1 MSATLLKLPN
11 LSHLGPLSVIPKIQE
26 IGLIG
31 LGFRISLGSF
41 HCLRDAFRPMS
52 RWLSSSGAAGAAT
65 LLSRILGFVRESAYA
80 AFMGT
85 GPVADAFF
93 LAFQIPNLFRRLLGE
108 GALSSAFIPVF
119 KETERKDGVSAAWRV
134 GLACTWAVFLA
145 CTAICLVLLGVVSL
159 VLWYSNS
166 KSNVYFHIDIHTEL
180 MFQLLRWMLPYLPMV
195 CVAAGFIGMLNARNH
210 FFLPALGATMLN
222 VVMLAS
228 IWWLA
233 PHFGAELH
241 TQIFA
246 LAVGVVVAG
255 VAQAAFQIPSLVSEG
270 FQFRWL
276 SPWKEPAVREVAR
289 RMGPSVIGVAAFQ
302 INTVLCQSF
311 AYTHGREIVSSFNYA
326 VRLMELP
333 QGVVGISLATVL
345 LTELSTLAVDKKFPE
360 FRSTLTEGLQQLIFL
375 TLLPLVLLLT
385 LSEPI
390 VRLLFERG
398 QFRAASTAQVT
409 LMMLCLSPSLMAF
422 SLNNVL
428 ARAFYALGDTKTPMR
443 ISLAAIAANFVAAFI
458 SVSLMPKAG
467 LAIANS
473 TSATM
478 QCFLLFYALKRK
490 QPKFDLPT
498 LFAPV
503 LRMGLAG
510 LAAAGTAL
518 VALWAWNRWIGNTGL
533 PARLGATFVPMALA
547 SAGYFWVS
555 TALGIR
561 EAADVLGIFRRRR
574 RRTDAA
580 PNPAE
585 TSG

>member
-1 MSATLLKLPN
+1 
-11 LSHLGPLSVIPKIQE
+11 
-26 IGLIG
+26 
-31 LGFRISLGSF
+31 
-41 HCLRDAFRPMS
+41 MS

-119 KETERKDGVSAAWRV
+119 KETERKEGVAAAWRV

-145 CTAICLVLLGVVSL
+145 CTAICAVLLVVVT
-159 VLWYSNS
+159 VLIRFSN
-166 KSNVYFHIDIHTEL
+166 IDIHTEL
-180 MFQLLRWMLPYLPMV
+180 MFRLMRWMLPYLPLV

-222 VVMLAS
+222 VAMLAS

-233 PHFGAELH
+233 PRFGAELH
-241 TQIFA
+241 QQVFA
-246 LAVGVVVAG
+246 LALGVVVAG
-255 VAQAAFQIPSLVSEG
+255 IAQAAFQVPSLVSEG
-270 FQFRWL
+270 FRFRWL

-302 INTVLCQSF
+302 VNTVLCQSF
-311 AYTHGREIVSSFNYA
+311 AYTHGREIISSFNYA

-333 QGVVGISLATVL
+333 QGVVGISLATVM
-345 LTELSTLAVDKKFPE
+345 LTELSTLAVDRKYPE

-398 QFRAASTAQVT
+398 QFQAASTAQVT

-473 TSATM
+473 ASSSM

-490 QPKFDLPT
+490 QPKFDLPA
-498 LFAPV
+498 LFTPV
-503 LRMGLAG
+503 ARMAVAG
-510 LAAAGTAL
+510 LVAAG
-518 VALWAWNRWIGNTGL
+518 VALATLSLWNRWIGQTGL
-533 PARLGATFVPMALA
+533 TARLGATFVPMGLA
-547 SAGYFWVS
+547 GGGYFL
-555 TALGIR
+555 AAMLLGIR
-561 EAADVLGIFRRRR
+561 EASDVLAVLRRRKR
-574 RRTDAA
+574 SAA
-580 PNPAE
+580 PEAG
-585 TSG
+585 TSQTSD

>member
-1 MSATLLKLPN
+1 
-11 LSHLGPLSVIPKIQE
+11 
-26 IGLIG
+26 
-31 LGFRISLGSF
+31 
-41 HCLRDAFRPMS
+41 MS

-119 KETERKDGVSAAWRV
+119 KETERKEGVAAAWRV

-145 CTAICLVLLGVVSL
+145 CTVICVVLLGTVTL
-159 VLWYSNS
+159 LILFSN
-166 KSNVYFHIDIHTEL
+166 IDIHTEL
-180 MFQLLRWMLPYLPMV
+180 MFRLMRWMLPYLPLV

-222 VVMLAS
+222 VAMLAS

-233 PHFGAELH
+233 PRFGAELH
-241 TQIFA
+241 QQVYA
-246 LAVGVVVAG
+246 LALGVVVAG
-255 VAQAAFQIPSLVSEG
+255 VAQAAFQVPSLVSEG
-270 FQFRWL
+270 FRFRWL
-276 SPWKEPAVREVAR
+276 NPWKEPAVREVAR

-302 INTVLCQSF
+302 INTVLCQAF
-311 AYTHGREIVSSFNYA
+311 AYSHGREIISSFNYA

-333 QGVVGISLATVL
+333 QGVVGISLATVM
-345 LTELSTLAVDKKFPE
+345 LTELSTLAVDKKYPE

-398 QFRAASTAQVT
+398 QFKAASTAQVS
-409 LMMLCLSPSLMAF
+409 LMILCLSPSLMAF

-428 ARAFYALGDTKTPMR
+428 ARAFYALGDTRTPMR
-443 ISLAAIAANFVAAFI
+443 ISLAAIVTNFIAAFI

-473 TSATM
+473 VSASM

-490 QPKFDLPT
+490 QPKFDLPA
-498 LFAPV
+498 LFSPV
-503 LRMGLAG
+503 RRMAVAG
-510 LAAAGTAL
+510 LAAAGTA
-518 VALWAWNRWIGNTGL
+518 AATLWLWHRWVGHQGL
-533 PARLGATFVPMALA
+533 PGRLGATFVPMALA
-547 SAGYFWVS
+547 AAGYFLAATS
-555 TALGIR
+555 LGIR
-561 EAADVLGIFRRRR
+561 EAADVLAVVARRKRR
-574 RRTDAA
+574 ASSEA
-580 PNPAE
+580 GPSQ
-585 TSG
+585 TSD

>member
-1 MSATLLKLPN
+1 
-11 LSHLGPLSVIPKIQE
+11 
-26 IGLIG
+26 
-31 LGFRISLGSF
+31 
-41 HCLRDAFRPMS
+41 MS

-119 KETERKDGVSAAWRV
+119 KETERKEGLAAAWRV

-145 CTAICLVLLGVVSL
+145 CTAICVVLLGGVSL
-159 VLWYSNS
+159 LLWFCASDY
-166 KSNVYFHIDIHTEL
+166 NVFLNMDVNTHL
-180 MFQLLRWMLPYLPMV
+180 MFQLMRWMLPYLPLV
-195 CVAAGFIGMLNARNH
+195 CVAAGFISMLNARNH
-210 FFLPALGATMLN
+210 FFMPALGATMLN
-222 VVMLAS
+222 VAMLAS
-228 IWWLA
+228 VWWLA
-233 PHFGAELH
+233 PHFGAKLH
-241 TQIFA
+241 DKVFA

-255 VAQAAFQIPSLVSEG
+255 VAQAAFQVPSLLSEG

-276 SPWKEPAVREVAR
+276 NPLKEPAVREVAR

-302 INTVLCQSF
+302 VNTVLCQAF
-311 AYTHGREIVSSFNYA
+311 AYTHGREIISSFNYA

-333 QGVVGISLATVL
+333 QGVVGISLATVM
-345 LTELSTLAVDKKFPE
+345 LTELSTLAVDKKYPE

-398 QFRAASTAQVT
+398 EFQAGSTAQVSF
-409 LMMLCLSPSLMAF
+409 MILCLSPSLMAF

-443 ISLAAIAANFVAAFI
+443 ISLAAIAANFLAAFV
-458 SVSLMPKAG
+458 SVSMMPRAG

-473 TSATM
+473 ASATL
-478 QCFLLFYALKRK
+478 QCFFLFYALKRK
-490 QPKFDLPT
+490 QPKFDLPA
-498 LFAPV
+498 LFAP
-503 LRMGLAG
+503 LPRMVAAG
-510 LAAAGTAL
+510 SVAAGTAI
-518 VALWAWNRWIGNTGL
+518 VTLWLWDRRIGQHGL
-533 PARLGATFVPMALA
+533 PTRLGATFVPMALA
-547 SAGYFWVS
+547 SLAYFLTA
-555 TALGIR
+555 TALRIR
-561 EAADVLGIFRRRR
+561 EASDVMTVLRRRGSR
-574 RRTDAA
+574 GKAA
-580 PNPAE
+580 PASE
-585 TSG
+585 QTSG

>member
-1 MSATLLKLPN
+1 
-11 LSHLGPLSVIPKIQE
+11 
-26 IGLIG
+26 
-31 LGFRISLGSF
+31 
-41 HCLRDAFRPMS
+41 MS

-85 GPVADAFF
+85 GSVADAFF

-108 GALSSAFIPVF
+108 GALSSAFIPIF
-119 KETERKDGVSAAWRV
+119 KETERKEGVAAAWRV
-134 GLACTWAVFLA
+134 GLACTWAVFIA
-145 CTAICLVLLGVVSL
+145 CSVICLVLLGAVSL
-159 VLWYSNS
+159 LLWFVAREHNFDF
-166 KSNVYFHIDIHTEL
+166 NIDVDTRL
-180 MFQLLRWMLPYLPMV
+180 MFDLMRWMLPYLPLV

-222 VVMLAS
+222 VAMLAS

-233 PHFGAELH
+233 PRFGAELH
-241 TQIFA
+241 RQVYA

-255 VAQAAFQIPSLVSEG
+255 VAQAAFQVPSLISEG
-270 FQFRWL
+270 FRFRWL
-276 SPWKEPAVREVAR
+276 NPLKEPAVREVAR

-302 INTVLCQSF
+302 VNTVLCQAF
-311 AYTHGREIVSSFNYA
+311 AYTHGREIISSFNYA

-345 LTELSTLAVDKKFPE
+345 LTELSTLAVDKKYPE

-398 QFRAASTAQVT
+398 EFQAGSTAQVSF
-409 LMMLCLSPSLMAF
+409 MILCLSPSLMAF

-443 ISLAAIAANFVAAFI
+443 ISLAAIATNFIAAFV
-458 SVSLMPKAG
+458 SVSLMPRAG

-473 TSATM
+473 VSATL
-478 QCFLLFYALKRK
+478 QCFFLFYALKRTL
-490 QPKFDLPT
+490 PKFDLPA
-498 LFAPV
+498 LFSPV
-503 LRMGLAG
+503 GRMAVAG
-510 LAAAGTAL
+510 LVAAGTAL
-518 VALWAWNRWIGNTGL
+518 GTLWLWDRWVGHQGL

-547 SAGYFWVS
+547 AGGYFLAA
-555 TALGIR
+555 TLLGIR
-561 EAADVLGIFRRRR
+561 EAADVLSAMKRRKRP
-574 RRTDAA
+574 TS
-580 PNPAE
+580 AE
-585 TSG
+585 AGPSQTSG

>member
-1 MSATLLKLPN
+1 
-11 LSHLGPLSVIPKIQE
+11 
-26 IGLIG
+26 
-31 LGFRISLGSF
+31 
-41 HCLRDAFRPMS
+41 MS

-119 KETERKDGVSAAWRV
+119 KETERKEGLAAAWRV

-145 CTAICLVLLGVVSL
+145 CTAICVVLLGGVT
-159 VLWYSNS
+159 VLIQFSN
-166 KSNVYFHIDIHTEL
+166 IDIHTEL
-180 MFQLLRWMLPYLPMV
+180 MFRLMRWMLPYLPLV

-222 VVMLAS
+222 VAMLAS

-241 TQIFA
+241 QKVFA
-246 LAVGVVVAG
+246 LALGVVVAG
-255 VAQAAFQIPSLVSEG
+255 IAQAAFQVPSLVSEG

-302 INTVLCQSF
+302 VNTVLCQAF
-311 AYTHGREIVSSFNYA
+311 AYTHGREIISSFNYA

-333 QGVVGISLATVL
+333 QGVVGISLATVM

-360 FRSTLTEGLQQLIFL
+360 FRSTLTEGLQQLLFL

-398 QFRAASTAQVT
+398 EFKAASTAQVT

-443 ISLAAIAANFVAAFI
+443 ISLAAIVANLVAAFI
-458 SVSLMPKAG
+458 SVSLMPRAG

-473 TSATM
+473 ASSTI
-478 QCFLLFYALKRK
+478 QCALLFYALKRK
-490 QPKFDLPT
+490 QPKFDLAA

-503 LRMGLAG
+503 LRMTLAG
-510 LAAAGTAL
+510 VVAAATAL
-518 VALWAWNRWIGNTGL
+518 GSVWLWNQWVGHNTL
-533 PARLGATFVPMALA
+533 PGKLGATFVPMALA
-547 SAGYFWVS
+547 SLAYFLTA

-561 EAADVLGIFRRRR
+561 EASDVMSVLRRRGAR
-574 RRTDAA
+574 GTAA
-580 PNPAE
+580 PASE
-585 TSG
+585 QTSG

>member
-1 MSATLLKLPN
+1 
-11 LSHLGPLSVIPKIQE
+11 
-26 IGLIG
+26 
-31 LGFRISLGSF
+31 
-41 HCLRDAFRPMS
+41 MS

-119 KETERKDGVSAAWRV
+119 KETERKEGVAAAWRV

-145 CTAICLVLLGVVSL
+145 CTAICAVLLVVVT
-159 VLWYSNS
+159 VLIRFSN
-166 KSNVYFHIDIHTEL
+166 IDIHTEL
-180 MFQLLRWMLPYLPMV
+180 MFRLMRWMLPYLPLV

-222 VVMLAS
+222 VAMLAS

-233 PHFGAELH
+233 PQFGAELH
-241 TQIFA
+241 QQVFA
-246 LAVGVVVAG
+246 LAIGVVVAG
-255 VAQAAFQIPSLVSEG
+255 IAQAAFQIPSLVSEG
-270 FQFRWL
+270 FRFRWL

-311 AYTHGREIVSSFNYA
+311 AYSHGREIISSFNYA

-333 QGVVGISLATVL
+333 QGVVGISLATVM

-398 QFRAASTAQVT
+398 QFQAASTSQVT

-443 ISLAAIAANFVAAFI
+443 ISLAAIAANFVAAFV

-473 TSATM
+473 ASSTM

-490 QPKFDLPT
+490 QPKFDLPA

-503 LRMGLAG
+503 ARMAVAG
-510 LAAAGTAL
+510 LVAAG
-518 VALWAWNRWIGNTGL
+518 VAFATLSLWNRWIGQSGL
-533 PARLGATFVPMALA
+533 TARLGATFVPMGLA
-547 SAGYFWVS
+547 AGGYFLAA
-555 TALGIR
+555 TLLGIR
-561 EAADVLGIFRRRR
+561 EASDVLAVLRRRKPS
-574 RRTDAA
+574 ALPEA
-580 PNPAE
+580 GPSQ

>member
-1 MSATLLKLPN
+1 
-11 LSHLGPLSVIPKIQE
+11 
-26 IGLIG
+26 
-31 LGFRISLGSF
+31 
-41 HCLRDAFRPMS
+41 MS

-119 KETERKDGVSAAWRV
+119 KETERKEGVAAAWRV

-145 CTAICLVLLGVVSL
+145 CTAICLVLLGAVSL
-159 VLWYSNS
+159 LLWYSNS
-166 KSNVYFHIDIHTEL
+166 KSSVHFHIDINTEL
-180 MFQLLRWMLPYLPMV
+180 MFQLMRWMLPYLPLV

-222 VVMLAS
+222 VAMLAS
-228 IWWLA
+228 VWWLA

-241 TQIFA
+241 DKVFA

-255 VAQAAFQIPSLVSEG
+255 VAQAAFQVPSLLSEG

-276 SPWKEPAVREVAR
+276 NPLNEPAVREVAR

-302 INTVLCQSF
+302 VNTVLCQAF
-311 AYTHGREIVSSFNYA
+311 AYTHGREIISSFNYA

-333 QGVVGISLATVL
+333 QGVVGISLATVM
-345 LTELSTLAVDKKFPE
+345 LTELSALAADKRFPE
-360 FRSTLTEGLQQLIFL
+360 FRSTLTEGLRQLLFL

-398 QFRAASTAQVT
+398 EFKAASTAQVT

-443 ISLAAIAANFVAAFI
+443 ISLAAIAANFLAAFI

-473 TSATM
+473 ASSTI

-490 QPKFDLPT
+490 QPKFDLPS

-503 LRMGLAG
+503 LRMSVAG
-510 LAAAGTAL
+510 LVAAATALGTAW
-518 VALWAWNRWIGNTGL
+518 VWNRWVGHATL
-533 PARLGATFVPMALA
+533 PTKMGATFIPMAVA
-547 SAGYFWVS
+547 TVAYFLMATW
-555 TALGIR
+555 LKIR
-561 EAADVLGIFRRRR
+561 EASDVLAVLWRRKK
-574 RRTDAA
+574 T
-580 PNPAE
+580 PASISTAGQ
-585 TSG
+585 TSD

>member
-1 MSATLLKLPN
+1 MS
-11 LSHLGPLSVIPKIQE
+11 
-26 IGLIG
+26 
-31 LGFRISLGSF
+31 RISLGSF
-41 HCLRDAFRPMS
+41 PGLRDDADPMS

-119 KETERKDGVSAAWRV
+119 KETERKEGVAAAWRV

-145 CTAICLVLLGVVSL
+145 CTAICAVLLVIVTL
-159 VLWYSNS
+159 LIEFSN
-166 KSNVYFHIDIHTEL
+166 IEIHTEL
-180 MFQLLRWMLPYLPMV
+180 MFRLMRWMLPYLPLV

-222 VVMLAS
+222 VAMLGS

-233 PHFGAELH
+233 PQFGAELH
-241 TQIFA
+241 HQVFA
-246 LAVGVVVAG
+246 LAIGVVVAG
-255 VAQAAFQIPSLVSEG
+255 IAQAAFQVPSLVSEG
-270 FQFRWL
+270 FRFRWL
-276 SPWKEPAVREVAR
+276 SPWREPAVREVAR

-311 AYTHGREIVSSFNYA
+311 AYSHGREIISSFNYA

-333 QGVVGISLATVL
+333 QGVVGISLATVM

-398 QFRAASTAQVT
+398 QFKAASTAQVT

-443 ISLAAIAANFVAAFI
+443 ISLAAIAANFVAAFV

-473 TSATM
+473 ASSTM

-490 QPKFDLPT
+490 QPKFDLPA
-498 LFAPV
+498 LFTPV
-503 LRMGLAG
+503 ARMAVAG
-510 LAAAGTAL
+510 LVAAG
-518 VALWAWNRWIGNTGL
+518 VASATLSLWNRWIGQNGL
-533 PARLGATFVPMALA
+533 TARLGATFLPMGLA
-547 SAGYFWVS
+547 AAGYFLAA
-555 TALGIR
+555 TLLGIR
-561 EAADVLGIFRRRR
+561 EASDVLAVLKRRKR
-574 RRTDAA
+574 
-580 PNPAE
+580 PASSGAGPSQ

>member
-1 MSATLLKLPN
+1 
-11 LSHLGPLSVIPKIQE
+11 
-26 IGLIG
+26 
-31 LGFRISLGSF
+31 
-41 HCLRDAFRPMS
+41 MS

-65 LLSRILGFVRESAYA
+65 LLSRILGFIRESAYA

-119 KETERKDGVSAAWRV
+119 KETERKEGVAAAWQV

-145 CTAICLVLLGVVSL
+145 CTAICAVLLIGVT
-159 VLWYSNS
+159 VLIQFSS
-166 KSNVYFHIDIHTEL
+166 IDINTQL
-180 MFQLLRWMLPYLPMV
+180 MFRLMRWMLPYLPLV

-222 VVMLAS
+222 VAMLAS

-233 PHFGAELH
+233 PRFGAELH
-241 TQIFA
+241 QQVFA
-246 LAVGVVVAG
+246 LAIGVVVAG
-255 VAQAAFQIPSLVSEG
+255 IAQAAFQVPSLVAEG

-276 SPWKEPAVREVAR
+276 SPWKNPAVREVAR

-311 AYTHGREIVSSFNYA
+311 AYTHGREIVSSYNYA

-398 QFRAASTAQVT
+398 QFQAASTTQVT
-409 LMMLCLSPSLMAF
+409 LMMLCLSPSLLAF

-443 ISLAAIAANFVAAFI
+443 ISLAAIAVNFVAAFVSI
-458 SVSLMPKAG
+458 SLMPKAG

-490 QPKFDLPT
+490 QPKFDLT
-498 LFAPV
+498 ALFAPV
-503 LRMGLAG
+503 LRMSLAG
-510 LAAAGTAL
+510 LVAAVIAL
-518 VALWAWNRWIGNTGL
+518 ASFWVWNHWIGQAGL
-533 PARLGATFVPMALA
+533 PARVGATFVPIALA
-547 SAGYFWVS
+547 SVGYFLAA
-555 TALGIR
+555 TFLRIR
-561 EAADVLGIFRRRR
+561 EASDVLGILRRRR
-574 RRTDAA
+574 NRTDAA
-580 PNPAE
+580 PEPTQ

>member
-1 MSATLLKLPN
+1 
-11 LSHLGPLSVIPKIQE
+11 
-26 IGLIG
+26 
-31 LGFRISLGSF
+31 
-41 HCLRDAFRPMS
+41 MS

-119 KETERKDGVSAAWRV
+119 KETERKEGVAAAWRV

-145 CTAICLVLLGVVSL
+145 CTVVCIVLLGAVSL

-166 KSNVYFHIDIHTEL
+166 KTNVYFHIDIHTEL
-180 MFQLLRWMLPYLPMV
+180 MFQLMRWMLPYLPLV

-222 VVMLAS
+222 VAMLAS
-228 IWWLA
+228 VWWLT
-233 PHFGAELH
+233 PYFGTQLH

-255 VAQAAFQIPSLVSEG
+255 IAQAGFQVPSLIAEG

-311 AYTHGREIVSSFNYA
+311 AYTHGREIISSFNYA

-333 QGVVGISLATVL
+333 QGVVGISLATVM
-345 LTELSTLAVDKKFPE
+345 LTELSTLAADKKFPE
-360 FRSTLTEGLQQLIFL
+360 FRSTLTEGLQQLLFL
-375 TLLPLVLLLT
+375 TLLPLILLLT

-398 QFRAASTAQVT
+398 EFKAASTAQVT

-473 TSATM
+473 ASSTM

-490 QPKFDLPT
+490 QPKFDLPA

-503 LRMGLAG
+503 LRMSVAG
-510 LAAAGTAL
+510 LVASVTAL
-518 VALWAWNRWIGNTGL
+518 GSAWMWNRWVGHATL
-533 PARLGATFVPMALA
+533 PTKVGATFIPMAVA
-547 SAGYFWVS
+547 TVGYFL
-555 TALGIR
+555 TATRLKIR
-561 EAADVLGIFRRRR
+561 EASDVLTVLRRRKKK
-574 RRTDAA
+574 
-580 PNPAE
+580 PASIS
-585 TSG
+585 TAGQTCD

>member
-1 MSATLLKLPN
+1 
-11 LSHLGPLSVIPKIQE
+11 
-26 IGLIG
+26 
-31 LGFRISLGSF
+31 
-41 HCLRDAFRPMS
+41 MS

-119 KETERKDGVSAAWRV
+119 KETERKEGLAAAWRV

-145 CTAICLVLLGVVSL
+145 CTAICVVLLVVVSFL
-159 VLWYSNS
+159 LWFCASDY
-166 KSNVYFHIDIHTEL
+166 NVFLNMDVNTHL
-180 MFQLLRWMLPYLPMV
+180 MFQLMRWMLPYLPLV

-210 FFLPALGATMLN
+210 FFMPALGATMLN
-222 VVMLAS
+222 VAMLAS
-228 IWWLA
+228 VWWLA
-233 PHFGAELH
+233 PHFGAKLH
-241 TQIFA
+241 DKVFA

-255 VAQAAFQIPSLVSEG
+255 VAQAAFQVPSLLSEG

-276 SPWKEPAVREVAR
+276 NPLKEPAVREVAR

-302 INTVLCQSF
+302 INTVLCQAF
-311 AYTHGREIVSSFNYA
+311 AYTHGREIISSFNYA

-345 LTELSTLAVDKKFPE
+345 LTELSTLAVDKKYPE

-398 QFRAASTAQVT
+398 EFQAGSTAQVSF
-409 LMMLCLSPSLMAF
+409 MILCLSPSLMAF

-443 ISLAAIAANFVAAFI
+443 ISLAAIAANFLAALV
-458 SVSLMPKAG
+458 SVSMMPRAG

-473 TSATM
+473 ASATL
-478 QCFLLFYALKRK
+478 QCFFLFYALKRK
-490 QPKFDLPT
+490 QPKFDLPA

-503 LRMGLAG
+503 ARMAVAGLIAGGLALAG
-510 LAAAGTAL
+510 L
-518 VALWAWNRWIGNTGL
+518 WIWNRWIGQTGL

-547 SAGYFWVS
+547 AAGYFLAA
-555 TALGIR
+555 TLLGIR
-561 EAADVLGIFRRRR
+561 EASDVLTVLRLRKK
-574 RRTDAA
+574 TAA
-580 PNPAE
+580 AGAGPSQ